1 MHKFEPHLDLR
12 SNLGTNYTEDSVWP
26 TFTDIMTVVL
36 MIFMLTMVASML
48 TNADLARQ
56 LMTAMEEKDV
66 STQKLGES
74 LSQLEFMQMKIAAL
88 EENLEKKKMEMIL
101 LSDTA
106 RMLEKDQAARDTI
119 IIGLETKVSEL
130 EANVLVLGEN
140 ISDSNKQLEQAD
152 KDNAER
158 IAALMK
164 AHLQEMNRLEEEN
177 RQTIIILTKET
188 ETKLK
193 TSKDKLGAL
202 LIALKE
208 KEKTV
213 AALKRKKAK
222 LELTLARQRSAYTVL
237 EDKYNKLIGP
247 ARSALDKMVVSVRY
261 SRQGRAYTILFK
273 DVGAKKYENISDK
286 QLHRRLGRL
295 KKKLGNKLYVKVII
309 PENSNLSYNE
319 AWTFTNSLLTKYD
332 YYYQREK

>member
-1 MHKFEPHLDLR
+1 MHKFEPHLELR
-12 SNLGTNYTEDSVWP
+12 SNLGTNFTEDSVWP

-88 EENLEKKKMEMIL
+88 EESLEKKKMEMIL
-101 LSDTA
+101 LADTA
-106 RMLEKDQAARDTI
+106 KMLETDLAAKDTI
-119 IIGLETKVSEL
+119 IVELESQVSEL
-130 EANVLVLGEN
+130 DKNILALGEKV
-140 ISDSNKQLEQAD
+140 SDSNKLLEQAG

-158 IAALMK
+158 IAALLK
-164 AHLQEMNRLEEEN
+164 AHQLELNRLEDER
-177 RQTIIILTKET
+177 RQTMVFLTKEA
-188 ETKLK
+188 ESKLK
-193 TSKDKLGAL
+193 TSNDKLGAL
-202 LIALKE
+202 LVALKE

-213 AALKRKKAK
+213 DALKRKEEK

-247 ARSALDKMVVSVRY
+247 ARSTLGKMVVNVRY
-261 SRQGRAYTILFK
+261 SREGRTYTILFK
-273 DVGAKKYENISDK
+273 DAGAEKYENISEK
-286 QLHRRLGRL
+286 ELHQRLERL
-295 KKKLGNKLYVKVII
+295 KNKLGKKLYVRVII
-309 PENSNLSYNE
+309 PEESNLSYNE

-332 YYYQREK
+332 YYYQRED

>member
-1 MHKFEPHLDLR
+1 
-12 SNLGTNYTEDSVWP
+12 
-26 TFTDIMTVVL
+26 
-36 MIFMLTMVASML
+36 L